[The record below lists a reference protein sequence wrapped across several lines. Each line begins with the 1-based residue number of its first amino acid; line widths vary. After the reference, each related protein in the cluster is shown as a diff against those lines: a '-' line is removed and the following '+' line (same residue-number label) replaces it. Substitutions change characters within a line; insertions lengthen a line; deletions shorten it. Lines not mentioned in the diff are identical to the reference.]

1 MRTVRLCNRARLYTR
16 HLGPYS
22 FGMYLLL
29 QKILGWKFV
38 RYALVGVLNTVLSL
52 SIFNIFLWVS
62 GITEGIEITF
72 FSLITFAIV
81 VTHSFFWNKF
91 LVFKVKDKETARRE
105 YVLFFSVSSSVALLN
120 VAIISFLV
128 NVLGAPE
135 GISPK
140 LWANIAVLMTIPVS
154 VLGNFFGYK
163 ILVFK
168 EKNPNPEPEIFS

>member
-1 MRTVRLCNRARLYTR
+1 MYSLIRTV
-16 HLGPYS
+16 
-22 FGMYLLL
+22 
-29 QKILGWKFV
+29 LGWKFT
-38 RYALVGVLNTVLSL
+38 RYGLVGVLNTVLSL
-52 SIFNIFLWVS
+52 SIFNLFLWIS

-72 FSLITFAIV
+72 FSMITFAIV

-105 YVLFFSVSSSVALLN
+105 YILFFSVSSTVALLN

-128 NVLGAPE
+128 NGIGAPA
-135 GISPK
+135 GITPK

-163 ILVFK
+163 LLVFR